1 MNVLDLFSGIG
12 GFSLGLE
19 RAGMKTVA
27 FCEQDKRCWPI
38 LNRHWPEVPVFDDVS
53 TLTNEVLH
61 SAGIGSIDV
70 VCGGF
75 PCQDISAAWDGPG
88 LAGKRSGLWFEY
100 ARIIGELKPRYAI
113 IENVSNLR
121 KRGLDVVL
129 HDLACMG
136 FDADW
141 AIIPAA
147 SVGAPHQRDRLWII
161 AKRRWEPVVHS
172 AECFDDDTGEES
184 FCPHCRGDFGECDCF
199 GPSSADD
206 AGWELAEEDWGA
218 VAYPDGSGRGEQLWP
233 VSILPEHLP
242 AECYRWYQHEP
253 EVGRISDGFPG
264 RSYRIQKLGNAVVP
278 FIPWLIGES
287 IMQNEMLRMLEMDRR

>member
-19 RAGMKTVA
+19 KAGMKTVA
-27 FCEQDKRCWPI
+27 FCERDKRCLPI
-38 LNRHWPEVPVFDDVS
+38 LNRHWPGVPVFDDIM
-53 TLTNEVLH
+53 TLTNEALYD
-61 SAGIGSIDV
+61 AGIGSIDV

-88 LAGKRSGLWFEY
+88 LAGKRSGLWFEF
-100 ARIIGELKPRYAI
+100 ARLIHEIKPRYAI
-113 IENVSNLR
+113 IENVANLR

-129 HDLACMG
+129 QDLARMG

-147 SVGAPHQRDRLWII
+147 AVGAPHQRDRLWIV

-206 AGWELAEEDWGA
+206 AGWECVEEDWGA
-218 VAYPDGSGRGEQLWP
+218 VAYPDSAGRGEQLWP
-233 VSILPEHLP
+233 VSILPEQLP

-253 EVGRISDGFPG
+253 EVGRVADGFPG
-264 RSYRIQKLGNAVVP
+264 RSHRIQKLGNAVTP
-278 FIPWLIGES
+278 FIPRLIGAA
-287 IMQNEMLRMLEMDRR
+287 IMDAEMQGLLS